1 MHMCVCVCVRSQ
13 QVPKQ
18 QVVSRGRSIEFKN
31 LVCCSRVA
39 AALPLTLLRTNKH
52 MPNMH
57 QKCVCLCVREARED
71 REKRMKTCKLLTHGA
86 KIPSTSIP
94 SPHSSPLLGSQG
106 LRQPGCLPEG
116 QSHSGPVIAAA
127 LWCLCGETPCLM
139 STLINFVN
147 DRSMWACRTLCC
159 LKITAYLP
167 FWVWV
172 WTGLGIALNKH
183 TIQRETERLFA
194 HDSTHLTRVAP
205 SHMQG
210 GYCST

>member
-1 MHMCVCVCVRSQ
+1 MYACVCCQ

-18 QVVSRGRSIEFKN
+18 QVVSRGRVSTWGILF
-31 LVCCSRVA
+31 A
-39 AALPLTLLRTNKH
+39 AQKLLLLSPLTQLRSTNRCQTCTR
-52 MPNMH
+52 NA
-57 QKCVCLCVREARED
+57 CDRETRKD
-71 REKRMKTCKLLTHGA
+71 MEKRMKTYRLLTHGA

-94 SPHSSPLLGSQG
+94 SPRSSPLLGSQG

-147 DRSMWACRTLCC
+147 DRSMWACRTLRC

-172 WTGLGIALNKH
+172 WSGLGIALNKQYSKRWGDCLLM
-183 TIQRETERLFA
+183 I
-194 HDSTHLTRVAP
+194 AP
-205 SHMQG
+205 I
-210 GYCST
+210 

>member
-1 MHMCVCVCVRSQ
+1 MCVCAWERETERTGI
-13 QVPKQ
+13 KGW
-18 QVVSRGRSIEFKN
+18 RHTNF
-31 LVCCSRVA
+31 
-39 AALPLTLLRTNKH
+39 LR
-52 MPNMH
+52 
-57 QKCVCLCVREARED
+57 
-71 REKRMKTCKLLTHGA
+71 HGA
-86 KIPSTSIP
+86 RIPSTSIP

-147 DRSMWACRTLCC
+147 DRSMWACRILRC

-172 WTGLGIALNKH
+172 WIGLGIALNK
-183 TIQRETERLFA
+183 QYSKRLFA